1 MQASFDHAHKPATCQ
16 ESVAFSRN
24 AEAAAAEA
32 AEAYPRIHVSAGGQ
46 VVAAGRVDAASD
58 GRVLELVRQAS
69 QHGVDVVDHAR
80 GARGK
85 APVPGGGGAQVGSG
99 LGGRAR
105 LI

>member
-58 GRVLELVRQAS
+58 GRVLELVRQAG
-69 QHGVDVVDHAR
+69 QHGVDVVDHDVPLVSLLVVHECL
-80 GARGK
+80 
-85 APVPGGGGAQVGSG
+85 PVPPTCDASLCAEV
-99 LGGRAR
+99 
-105 LI
+105 